1 MPNQNILKF
10 QKSITKELIATNE
23 RVRDLIGN
31 ANNITVQS
39 LSNLKKTN
47 PNKYEVVVL
56 GLVAKKLNINVDDL
70 IFLNEFKNNS
80 EKSLS

>member
-1 MPNQNILKF
+1 MNMQNIQLLSPTEIAKAIGEK
-10 QKSITKELIATNE
+10 KST
-23 RVRDLIGN
+23 DLIGN

>member
-1 MPNQNILKF
+1 MNMQNIQLLSPTEIAKAIGEK
-10 QKSITKELIATNE
+10 KST
-23 RVRDLIGN
+23 DLIGN

-39 LSNLKKTN
+39 LSNLKKAN
-47 PNKYEVVVL
+47 PNKYEVVIL
-56 GLVAKKLNINVDDL
+56 GLIVKKLNINVDDL